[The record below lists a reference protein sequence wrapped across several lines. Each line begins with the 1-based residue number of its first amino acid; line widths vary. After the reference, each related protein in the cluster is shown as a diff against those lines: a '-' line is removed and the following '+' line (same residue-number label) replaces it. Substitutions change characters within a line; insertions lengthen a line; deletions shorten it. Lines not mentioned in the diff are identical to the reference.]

1 MKKIIY
7 LILLIVLIPIQLF
20 GQWALWS
27 NPSLPVGSSDQ
38 GVGLGAGDIMV
49 GANFNYQFIDW
60 SHKDNDNEGFDHA
73 GTLSATVFTPNITI
87 GITDFAQ
94 SQLGDVI
101 FVELPED
108 L

>member
-1 MKKIIY
+1 MKNNYKIS
-7 LILLIVLIPIQLF
+7 LIIVLLTSLW

-60 SHKDNDNEGFDHA
+60 EHGEIGEGFDHE
-73 GTLSATVFTPNITI
+73 GTLSATIFSPNITI
-87 GITDFAQ
+87 GLTDW
-94 SQLGDVI
+94 
-101 FVELPED
+101 
-108 L
+108 